1 MSAFTII
8 FNQIKELKAKKYAE
22 DWIEIQARTKAKREI
37 EEMLK
42 KDNK

>member
-1 MSAFTII
+1 MRAFDII

-22 DWIEIQARTKAKREI
+22 DWIEIQARIKAKREI

-42 KDNK
+42 ESK